1 MVWSAFSFKMIMY
14 LQYSSIKHV
23 MSPNATYSIMK
34 SQYSSIK
41 HAILYLPPPPEKKKK
56 KRISIKVINI

>member
-1 MVWSAFSFKMIMY
+1 MY

-41 HAILYLPPPPEKKKK
+41 HAILYLPPQKKKKKK